1 MEKAILG
8 KKLGMTQVFDETGIM
23 IPVTVVV
30 AGPMKVVR
38 KKTAERDGYA
48 AVVTSFGTIKEDKLN
63 KPEAGVFKK
72 AKQAP
77 GEFLKEFKFSD
88 NDKYE
93 IGADIKCDIFTKG
106 DVVDV
111 SGVSKGHGFSGSIK
125 RHNQHRLKETH
136 GTGPCVRE
144 KGSMGTRST
153 PGRVIKGMKM
163 PGQYGHDS
171 VTVQNLKI
179 VKVDID
185 RNVLLIKGA
194 VPGPNGGLV
203 TVQQAVKGK

>member
-23 IPVTVVV
+23 IPVTVIE

-38 KKTAERDGYA
+38 KKTVERDGYA
-48 AVVTSFGTIKEDKLN
+48 AAVVSFGDKKEDKLN

-72 AKQAP
+72 VKQAP
-77 GEFLKEFKFSD
+77 KEFLKEFQYSEC
-88 NDKYE
+88 DKME
-93 IGADIKCDIFTKG
+93 IGSDIKCDIFVKG

-163 PGQYGHDS
+163 PGHYGHEK
-171 VTVQNLKI
+171 VTVQNLRV
-179 VKVDID
+179 VKVDTD

-194 VPGPNGGLV
+194 IPGPNGGLV
-203 TVQQAVKGK
+203 TVKQAAKK

>member
-23 IPVTVVV
+23 IPVTVIE

-38 KKTAERDGYA
+38 RKTVERDGYA
-48 AVVTSFGTIKEDKLN
+48 AAVVSFGDNKTDKLN

-72 AKQAP
+72 AKQTP
-77 GEFLKEFKFSD
+77 CEFLKEFRYASC
-88 NDKYE
+88 DKLE
-93 IGADIKCDIFTKG
+93 IGADIKCDIFAKG
-106 DVVDV
+106 EYVDV
-111 SGVSKGHGFSGSIK
+111 SGVSKGHGFAGSIK
-125 RHNQHRLKETH
+125 RHNQQRLKETH
-136 GTGPCVRE
+136 GTGPVVRE

-163 PGQYGHDS
+163 PGHYGHENT
-171 VTVQNLKI
+171 TVQNLRI
-179 VKVDID
+179 VRVDLE

-194 VPGPNGGLV
+194 IPGPNGGLV
-203 TVQQAVKGK
+203 TVKEAVKR

>member
-1 MEKAILG
+1 MQKAILG

-23 IPVTVVV
+23 VPVTVIE
-30 AGPMKVVR
+30 AGPMKVIRR
-38 KKTAERDGYA
+38 KTVERDGYVA
-48 AVVTSFGTIKEDKLN
+48 AVFSFGEDKTDKLN

-77 GEFLKEFKFSD
+77 REFLKELSLP
-88 NDKYE
+88 NCDKLE
-93 IGADIKCDIFTKG
+93 VGADVKCDIFAKG

-111 SGVSKGHGFSGSIK
+111 SGVSKGHGFAGSIK
-125 RHNQHRLKETH
+125 RHNQQRLKETH

-163 PGQYGHDS
+163 PGHYGHDS
-171 VTVQNLKI
+171 VTVQNLRI
-179 VKVDID
+179 VKVDLD

-194 VPGPNGGLV
+194 IPGPAGGLV
-203 TVQQAVKGK
+203 TVKEAAKK